1 MARNLWLLEGDEHVL
16 GVSEQAGPGDYV
28 VRRNGDLLE
37 VGEVSDGDEPAVAWF
52 GEVDQGLLPSTD
64 GVEVAEDRRGPL
76 QRIPDD
82 GDLRAAIEG
91 IATAERNRGG

>member
-1 MARNLWLLEGDEHVL
+1 MASNLWLLEGDEHVL
-16 GVSEQAGPGDYV
+16 GIAEHAGPGDYV
-28 VRRNGDLLE
+28 VRRHGDLLE
-37 VGEVSDGDEPAVAWF
+37 VGEVSDGDEPSVAWF
-52 GEVDQGLLPSTD
+52 GEVEQALLPTTE
-64 GVEVAEDRRGPL
+64 GVDLADDRRGPL